1 MTLDEADHD
10 TRVTVLLA
18 MAVNLAIAVAK
29 TGAGVFTGSPALL
42 SEAAHSVADTFNE
55 IFLLASLRRSRR
67 EADVVHPF
75 GYGKERFFWSML
87 AAVGIFLTG
96 ACFSFYQGARTVLE
110 PGGPVRD
117 PVVAYAVL
125 FLALAAEATS
135 FTRALWQITSSARAE
150 GRSLRHQLRRSPDPT
165 VRTVFVEDLTAV
177 FGVGLAIAGLAM
189 HQLTGSALWEAAASF
204 GIAAILAYAA
214 YLLGRNSRELLIG
227 QSAEPRDRLAAL
239 DFFEQQP
246 EIDEVLEVLTMRLS
260 PTSTLLAARVDLA
273 DGLDSD
279 RIEEVSGRIKSA
291 LARAHP
297 QFDPVFLDI
306 TDATVDN
313 LGKAELQWRELRSQV
328 GEEPR

>member
-1 MTLDEADHD
+1 MTLDQADHD

-18 MAVNLAIAVAK
+18 MAANLAIAVAK
-29 TGAGVFTGSPALL
+29 TVAGALTGSPALL
-42 SEAAHSVADTFNE
+42 SEAAHSIADTFNE
-55 IFLLASLRRSRR
+55 VFLLASLKRSRR

-87 AAVGIFLTG
+87 AAVGIFVTG

-110 PGGPVRD
+110 PGGPVHN

-125 FLALAAEATS
+125 AVALAAEGTS
-135 FTRALWQITSSARAE
+135 FARATWQIASNARAAA
-150 GRSLRHQLRRSPDPT
+150 RSVRQQLRHSPDPT
-165 VRTVFVEDLTAV
+165 IRTVFVEDLTALA
-177 FGVGLAIAGLAM
+177 GVGLAIAGLAL

-204 GIAAILAYAA
+204 GISALLGYAA

-227 QSAEPRDRLAAL
+227 QAADPRDRLAAL

-246 EIDEVLEVLTMRLS
+246 EIDVVLEVMTMQLS

-279 RIEEVSGRIKSA
+279 RVEEVSGRIKSA
-291 LARAHP
+291 LAQTYQ

-306 TDATVDN
+306 TDATADN
-313 LGKAELQWRELRSQV
+313 VRLAEQQWRELRSQV
-328 GEEPR
+328 HGAS